1 MKFDIWVFFLKS
13 VAKIQISLKS
23 DKNNGYVAWRP
34 IYVLDRISLKGG
46 DTLSS
51 RHVSSC
57 DVTRAVGMW
66 EAI

>member
-1 MKFDIWVFFLKS
+1 MGDAYTIRGMCVCYMSILNYTALDQK
-13 VAKIQISLKS
+13 
-23 DKNNGYVAWRP
+23 KNGT
-34 IYVLDRISLKGG
+34 KGG